1 MLGFNLFILAKNWEE
16 LYDSMALAIIIIVI
30 IIMILIVVIII
41 VTIMIIGIIIMTM
54 QGIKDRDSSSERD
67 YNHVFLSN

>member
-1 MLGFNLFILAKNWEE
+1 MTLWHSGLKIT
-16 LYDSMALAIIIIVI
+16 IIIIVI

-41 VTIMIIGIIIMTM
+41 VIIMIIGIIIMTL
-54 QGIKDRDSSSERD
+54 QGINDRDSSSERD

>member
-1 MLGFNLFILAKNWEE
+1 MTLWHSGLKIT
-16 LYDSMALAIIIIVI
+16 IIIIVI

-41 VTIMIIGIIIMTM
+41 VIIMIIGIIIMTI
-54 QGIKDRDSSSERD
+54 QGIKDRDSSSEQD

>member
-1 MLGFNLFILAKNWEE
+1 MTLWHSGLKIT
-16 LYDSMALAIIIIVI
+16 IIIIVI
-30 IIMILIVVIII
+30 IIMILIVVIIMVI
-41 VTIMIIGIIIMTM
+41 IMVIGIIMTI